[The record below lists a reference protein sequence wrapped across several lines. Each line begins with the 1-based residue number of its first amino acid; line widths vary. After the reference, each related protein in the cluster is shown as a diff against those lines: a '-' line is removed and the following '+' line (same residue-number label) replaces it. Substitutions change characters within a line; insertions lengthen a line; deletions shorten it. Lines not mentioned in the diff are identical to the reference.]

1 MAHGSERP
9 EYRKAGAKRPQVVRH
24 AHQKGTR
31 RYSPRRPEKTHLYAI
46 VKDNLEEFLR
56 ETRESNGG
64 GRGIPRYVEQEFRE
78 YLRCGILPHGF
89 LHAKCSDCG
98 RHVLVS
104 FSCKKRGACPS
115 CAARRMCNTGAV
127 VTDNV
132 LPEVPVRQWVLS
144 TPFEIR
150 LLLAANAKAYG
161 ELTRIFSEE
170 VLAQYKCRAEDLA
183 IQNCRG
189 GMLCFQHR
197 FGGSLNL
204 NPHLHAI
211 VVDGVFVRDQ
221 DSSSSAHA
229 TFHPLPPPEPVQLKD
244 IAFLVHRRFTG
255 WLRRQGLLRRSDDDD
270 TCDEGNTDPLTACLR
285 GSLGL
290 GQLCKLPQTQAES
303 AGSVELLH
311 DEQRFSQRHSAHAGD
326 FGGFDVHAGVT
337 VSKHDRESRER
348 LVRYC
353 ARPVLS
359 LERMTLTDD
368 GMVAYRLRHIQKG
381 RATHRVMNPLEFM
394 ARLSGLIPPPRHPL
408 LRFYG
413 VFAPHSKW
421 RTLCVPGGTSEH
433 RSCESPD
440 ENPANG
446 SQPRNTPSQHATP
459 GASVGHCNAS
469 NGHEKIAAKADVDRP
484 AQVGLKYGSSL
495 GINAWRIDWATL
507 LKRTYD
513 LDVLACACGGRLKF
527 VELVTDADK
536 ARVVLQ
542 MLGMP
547 SELPPLPRARA
558 PDW

>member
-1 MAHGSERP
+1 MAHDNERP
-9 EYRKAGAKRPQVVRH
+9 EYRKAAAKRPQIVRH
-24 AHQKGTR
+24 AHQKKTR
-31 RYSPRRPEKTHLYAI
+31 RYSPRCPERTHLYSV

-56 ETRESNGG
+56 ETRESNDN

-78 YLRCGILPHGF
+78 YVRCCILPHGF
-89 LHAKCSDCG
+89 LHAKCFDCG
-98 RHVLVS
+98 RDVLVS

-115 CAARRMCNTGAV
+115 CAARRMCNTGAI

-150 LLLAANAKAYG
+150 LLLAANAQAYG

-170 VLAQYKCRAEDLA
+170 VLDQYKCRAEDLA
-183 IQNCRG
+183 IRNCRG

-211 VVDGVFVRDQ
+211 VVDGVFARGQ
-221 DSSSSAHA
+221 DPGSSAPA

-244 IAFLVHRRFTG
+244 IAFLVYRRFTS
-255 WLRRQGLLRRSDDDD
+255 WLRRHGLLRRSEDDGND
-270 TCDEGNTDPLTACLR
+270 DEGDTDPLTACLR

-290 GQLCKLPQTQAES
+290 GRLSNLTDPGEQS
-303 AGSVELLH
+303 AGSVELLY
-311 DEQRFSQRHSAHAGD
+311 DEQRFAKRNSPNAGD
-326 FGGFDVHAGVT
+326 FGGFGVHAGVT

-353 ARPVLS
+353 ARPALS
-359 LERMTLTDD
+359 LERMTMTDD
-368 GMVAYRLRHIQKG
+368 GMIAYRLRHVQKG
-381 RATHRVMNPLEFM
+381 RATHRLMNPLEFM
-394 ARLSGLIPPPRHPL
+394 ARLSALIPTPRHPL

-421 RTLCVPGGTSEH
+421 RELCVPNETKEH
-433 RSCESPD
+433 LSCETPD
-440 ENPANG
+440 ENPVNSG
-446 SQPRNTPSQHATP
+446 KPRTVLSKYVTP
-459 GASVGHCNAS
+459 GAAVAACYEVVS
-469 NGHEKIAAKADVDRP
+469 AKADGAR
-484 AQVGLKYGSSL
+484 AAEMGLRCGSFP

-513 LDVLACACGGRLKF
+513 VDVLACSCGGRIRF
-527 VELVTDADK
+527 VELVTDAER
-536 ARVVLQ
+536 ARDVLHS
-542 MLGMP
+542 LGLP
-547 SELPPLPRARA
+547 SEPPPPPRARA
-558 PDW
+558 PDL

>member
-1 MAHGSERP
+1 
-9 EYRKAGAKRPQVVRH
+9 
-24 AHQKGTR
+24 
-31 RYSPRRPEKTHLYAI
+31 
-46 VKDNLEEFLR
+46 
-56 ETRESNGG
+56 
-64 GRGIPRYVEQEFRE
+64 
-78 YLRCGILPHGF
+78 
-89 LHAKCSDCG
+89 
-98 RHVLVS
+98 
-104 FSCKKRGACPS
+104 
-115 CAARRMCNTGAV
+115 MCNTGAI

-150 LLLAANAKAYG
+150 LLLAAHAKAYG

-170 VLAQYKCRAEDLA
+170 VLAQYKYRAQALA
-183 IQNCRG
+183 IRGCQG

-197 FGGSLNL
+197 FGGSLNM

-211 VVDGVFVRDQ
+211 VVDGVFARNQ
-221 DSSSSAHA
+221 DPRSSAPA
-229 TFHPLPPPEPVQLKD
+229 TFYPLPPPEPVQLKD
-244 IAFLVHRRFTG
+244 IAFLVYRRFTG

-270 TCDEGNTDPLTACLR
+270 TCNEGNTDPLTACLR

-290 GQLCKLPQTQAES
+290 GQLCKLPHTGEQS
-303 AGSVELLH
+303 GGSVELLH
-311 DEQRFSQRHSAHAGD
+311 DEQRFAQRNSTNAGD
-326 FGGFDVHAGVT
+326 FGGFGVHAGVT

-348 LVRYC
+348 LVRYR
-353 ARPVLS
+353 ARPALS

-368 GMVAYRLRHIQKG
+368 GMIAYRLRHIQKG

-394 ARLSGLIPPPRHPL
+394 ARLSALIPPPRHHL

-433 RSCESPD
+433 RSCESSD

-446 SQPRNTPSQHATP
+446 SQPRNTHSQRATA

-469 NGHEKIAAKADVDRP
+469 NGHEEVAAKADVEP
-484 AQVGLKYGSSL
+484 AAQMGLKCGSSL

-527 VELVTDADK
+527 VELVTDADR
-536 ARVVLQ
+536 AREVLEL
-542 MLGMP
+542 LGMQ
-547 SELPPLPRARA
+547 SALPPLPRARA
-558 PDW
+558 PNW